1 MTVTRH
7 SDRPRKRAVLLLA
20 GGVVLAAVAA
30 PAAAGT
36 IQFLGD
42 NSSTDLSAGEIALGD
57 AEPEP
62 SSFTNGQISDFTW
75 ANPANAGF
83 DIKLSGELT
92 GVNFGPDALAV
103 TNGDQSA
110 GGPRA
115 PVTFEFFATGTSHP
129 VAVTGF
135 EMSLFDIDEFEGGA
149 RVVDFRFTDADGN
162 EQVMVLDDF
171 FTFGSALSAGTAVN
185 STDDIFSTT
194 EEGGYDAPNVRAD
207 LDMGSTAIQSLT
219 FETNDIILLGDAT
232 AEMTIIPEPTG
243 ALLLVAGGLM
253 LAAGG
258 RARRMKHFQD
268 PSKHTTSH

>member
-1 MTVTRH
+1 MTVIRH

-20 GGVVLAAVAA
+20 GGVVLAAVAV

-42 NSSTDLSAGEIALGD
+42 NSSTDLPAGEIALDD
-57 AEPEP
+57 AEP
-62 SSFTNGQISDFTW
+62 SSFNGQISDFTW

-103 TNGDQSA
+103 TNGDKSA

-135 EMSLFDIDEFEGGA
+135 EMSLFDIDKFDGDA

-171 FTFGSALSAGTAVN
+171 FTFGSALSAGTAGN
-185 STDDIFSTT
+185 STDDIFSTAT
-194 EEGGYDAPNVRAD
+194 ENGYDAPNVRAD

-232 AEMTIIPEPTG
+232 AEMTIIPERAG

>member
-1 MTVTRH
+1 M
-7 SDRPRKRAVLLLA
+7 
-20 GGVVLAAVAA
+20 
-30 PAAAGT
+30 
-36 IQFLGD
+36 
-42 NSSTDLSAGEIALGD
+42 
-57 AEPEP
+57 
-62 SSFTNGQISDFTW
+62 
-75 ANPANAGF
+75 
-83 DIKLSGELT
+83 
-92 GVNFGPDALAV
+92 